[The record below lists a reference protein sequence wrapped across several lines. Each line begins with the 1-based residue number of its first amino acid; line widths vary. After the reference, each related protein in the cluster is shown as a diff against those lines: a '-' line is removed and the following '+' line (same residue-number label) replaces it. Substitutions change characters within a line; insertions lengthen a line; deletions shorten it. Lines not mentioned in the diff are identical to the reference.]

1 MALDKTW
8 HPILF
13 SRDMPLKEINSHDEL
28 LGLLG
33 GKREY
38 VLLYKKG
45 SPISECALNNIHKA
59 AGAHKEIPVFLA
71 DVQTVKDIHT
81 RYGITTVPTLMQFEE
96 KKFVNV
102 ILGCNEPEFYSSV
115 FQPMLD
121 RSDSGSETPQKRV
134 TVYST
139 PSCSWCN
146 TLKSH
151 LRRNGIRFT
160 DIDVSQDPRMAEE
173 LVRRTGQQGVP
184 QTDIDGE
191 IIVGFDK
198 ARINRIL
205 GIQ

>member
-1 MALDKTW
+1 
-8 HPILF
+8 
-13 SRDMPLKEINSHDEL
+13 MPLKEINSHTEL
-28 LGLLG
+28 LHLLG
-33 GKREY
+33 AKREY

-45 SPISECALNNIHKA
+45 SPISDCAMSNVQKA
-59 AGAHKEIPVFLA
+59 ASEHQDVNVFLA
-71 DVQTVKDIHT
+71 DVQTVKDIHSH
-81 RYGITTVPTLMQFEE
+81 YGITTAPTLLQFEE
-96 KKFVNV
+96 GQFVNV
-102 ILGCNEPEFYSSV
+102 IKGCNEPEFYSSV
-115 FQPMLD
+115 FEPMLQ
-121 RSDSGSETPQKRV
+121 RSADESGTPQKRV

-151 LRRNGIRFT
+151 LRRNGIYFT
-160 DIDVSQDPRMAEE
+160 DIDVSRDPQMAEE

-205 GIQ
+205 GIM